1 MKMMLIRTVVTVAGL
16 LISGLL
22 AEPAKAQTSTGAAPV
37 DMANRLILADPKV
50 MKTLDDL
57 KQDDAAA
64 LDEQKRITEIP
75 APPFKEKVRAE
86 YFLKRMQE
94 LGFKDASIDAEG
106 NVIGLRKGSGGGR
119 PKLVVSAHLDT
130 VFPEGTDVTVKEKDG
145 VILAPGIGDDSRGL
159 AALLSLIK
167 AVNANGIAMVGEVM
181 FVGTVGE
188 EELGNLRGVKALF
201 RDHADIDG
209 FISIDGL
216 GITRVVNQATGSHR
230 YEMIFRGPGGHSF
243 QEFGLPSATHA
254 MGRAIAKIS
263 DLQTPSDPKTTFTV
277 GTVSGGTSVNAIA
290 GEARMAVDMRSNS
303 TDELLKLEARLLDL
317 VKQAVADENARWNSD
332 KIVGRDQA
340 DRRSAGRHCRD
351 GFADRAGDPASGQR
365 HHRRPARYLCGLQHR
380 FQSGDVAR
388 HSGGDDRWR
397 RRRRQLALPQR
408 MVQAG
413 RRLSWPAKC
422 TADDAGAGGPRWRYE
437 AGAGGAARQVRRAAK
452 LLACVQPNRRLRGRA
467 AQPQVDSGLFK
478 FEEPVTFNSKVK
490 IGVRLRAPSA
500 AAWDGQCPP
509 RFTTRIGEPTGRSCW
524 WAFCVARRS
533 WASAFSPDSS
543 PSTPRS

>member
-1 MKMMLIRTVVTVAGL
+1 MKMMLIRTAVTVAGL

-22 AEPAKAQTSTGAAPV
+22 AAPAKAQTSTGATPV
-37 DMANRLILADPKV
+37 DLANQLILADPKV

-106 NVIGLRKGSGGGR
+106 NVIALRKGSGGGR

-167 AVNANGIAMVGEVM
+167 AVNANSIATVGDVM

-332 KIVGRDQA
+332 KMSVEIKLI
-340 DRRSAGRHCRD
+340 
-351 GFADRAGDPASGQR
+351 GD
-365 HHRRPARYLCGLQHR
+365 RPAGI
-380 FQSGDVAR
+380 VAMDSPIVQATQR
-388 HSGGDDRWR
+388 AVSVITRSPRVTFAGSSTDSNLAMSLGIPAVTIGGGGDGGNWHSRNEWYKPVDAYHGPQNALLTMLVLAGLDGVTKPALAV
-397 RRRRQLALPQR
+397 RQ
-408 MVQAG
+408 G
-413 RRLSWPAKC
+413 K
-422 TADDAGAGGPRWRYE
+422 
-437 AGAGGAARQVRRAAK
+437 
-452 LLACVQPNRRLRGRA
+452 
-467 AQPQVDSGLFK
+467 
-478 FEEPVTFNSKVK
+478 
-490 IGVRLRAPSA
+490 
-500 AAWDGQCPP
+500 
-509 RFTTRIGEPTGRSCW
+509 
-524 WAFCVARRS
+524 
-533 WASAFSPDSS
+533 
-543 PSTPRS
+543 